1 MLTERQFTDA
11 AEWYL
16 GMVYRITLNWF
27 QNPADAEDVV
37 QDAMLCPWE
46 TDTDFQRGGAPV
58 PLAWVVLNKC
68 KRMYAHPWRRRTVP
82 PDQCR
87 SKF

>member
-27 QNPADAEDVV
+27 RNPADAEDAF

-58 PLAWVVLNKC
+58 QADVRAPLAQ
-68 KRMYAHPWRRRTVP
+68 AHGAP
-82 PDQCR
+82 
-87 SKF
+87 